1 MALDIGVILP
11 YTVSRTYQPMEIDM
25 AHCITYIS
33 ADGKNKVE
41 VHMLNVG
48 DGMAPFGGSSS
59 GLLVRKTAS
68 LVTRHKAPWGTR
80 DVEWDIHSPRAW
92 NWIAELTSKHG
103 FTAVPAVVV
112 EEDA

>member
-1 MALDIGVILP
+1 MALDIVVILP

-33 ADGKNKVE
+33 ADGKDRVE

-48 DGMAPFGGSSS
+48 DAFPGFGGSSS
-59 GLLVRKTAS
+59 SLVARKTAS
-68 LVTRHKAPWGTR
+68 LVTRHAGAWGFNDR
-80 DVEWDIHSPRAW
+80 EWDIHSPKAW
-92 NWIAELTSKHG
+92 AWLAALTTKHG
-103 FTAVPAVVV
+103 FTAAPAVKL